1 MENKIICVVGILLL
15 IVAII
20 YFYRSQEQFKG
31 SKPKGKS
38 CNQMAVE
45 SCKTV
50 RGQQHLTCVTD
61 AKKQCPPNT
70 NLNNNNLNRNIKNHI
85 SNLIIS
91 KKYLDYDYP
100 LEQSI

>member
-61 AKKQCPPNT
+61 AKKQCPP
-70 NLNNNNLNRNIKNHI
+70 KPKQQQ
-85 SNLIIS
+85 S
-91 KKYLDYDYP
+91 KPQHQKSHQ
-100 LEQSI
+100 QSHHK